1 MDIKTRYGFYKYHYF
16 KDIVILSLSLPINI
30 VYFDIGCSVTFYD
43 IIFFWNQALDIPI
56 RKIANSIIVWD
67 LGANKYATNQ
77 YAITNKYMPIKD
89 IKKQEVIAYIWRE
102 IYPIQELKVNMLI
115 SIDIITPE

>member
-1 MDIKTRYGFYKYHYF
+1 M
-16 KDIVILSLSLPINI
+16 
-30 VYFDIGCSVTFYD
+30 
-43 IIFFWNQALDIPI
+43 
-56 RKIANSIIVWD
+56 ANSIIVRG
-67 LGANKYATNQ
+67 LEANKHATNQ

-102 IYPIQELKVNMLI
+102 IYSVQELKVNMLI